1 MDQTPQRRA
10 APSSRSGFTLMEV
23 LIAMLILAL
32 AFMAI
37 LSMQFASY
45 DAMAGARDNTNTA
58 ELADRVAQV
67 MRLESQQWRDH
78 GISEINTGLYDT
90 AATPW
95 AVSPMLPA
103 IEANGWT
110 NWTQLLDTPVD
121 ARVSTV
127 GAGRYCAYAR
137 GGLLQNAA
145 LVDPNDTGLMSV
157 QIAIV
162 YPGVNQQF
170 ADGACPTDGDIIN
183 ALEPTTTE
191 QLELQGFR
199 ANYFGT
205 MVRRRGTI

>member
-1 MDQTPQRRA
+1 MDDQTPKARPT
-10 APSSRSGFTLMEV
+10 PSQRSGFTLMEV

-58 ELADRVAQV
+58 EMADRIAQV
-67 MRLESQQWRDH
+67 MRLESQQW
-78 GISEINTGLYDT
+78 TGPNIGTITTELYDT

-95 AVSPMLPA
+95 AVSPMLPT
-103 IEANGWT
+103 ISANGWT
-110 NWTQLLDTPVD
+110 TWTSLLSEPVD

-127 GAGRYCAYAR
+127 GAGQYCAYAR
-137 GGLLQNAA
+137 GGLMQNAA
-145 LVDPNDTGLMSV
+145 LTNPNNTGLMSV

-162 YPGVNQQF
+162 YPGANQQF
-170 ADGACPTDGDIIN
+170 SGDTCPTEGDIID
-183 ALEPTTTE
+183 ALDPTTTE
-191 QLELQGFR
+191 DLELQGFR

-205 MVRRRGTI
+205 LVRRRP